1 MVCSLGGSQLRS
13 DVIVA
18 GTKDGRIKFW
28 NLATG
33 ELEKTLVANNSAI
46 IELVVVERESKPSK
60 KKCYIDHPIVLS
72 CSSKDKA
79 LVLTKTD
86 TGLSSLFEVNDRLNV
101 EYGCGIG
108 PKIVFDVSR
117 AGLMMGLVSQVA

>member
-60 KKCYIDHPIVLS
+60 KKMLYRPSDCAI
-72 CSSKDKA
+72 
-79 LVLTKTD
+79 
-86 TGLSSLFEVNDRLNV
+86 
-101 EYGCGIG
+101 
-108 PKIVFDVSR
+108 
-117 AGLMMGLVSQVA
+117 M